1 MKIYYFNSSHWDR
14 EWYQTFQQF
23 RYYLVA
29 LGENILDCLENNP
42 EFKVFNF
49 DGQSVVLEDI
59 LEIKPEWRERFEKL
73 IKAGKL
79 NVGPWY
85 VQPDEFLVSGEALI
99 HNLLI
104 GHELAEAFS
113 GRTWKAG
120 YLCDIFGHI
129 AQMPQIL
136 SGFDIDNALI
146 WRGAPNDVS
155 TYFNWLAPNGTSC
168 ATVKMPRLQG
178 YGDFSGNVVGFWDI
192 PLSEEEFKAKARKY
206 IDKRVHKTS
215 SSLVLLFD
223 GVDHAPIHKAI
234 PQYIKW
240 LKELYPDADV
250 EFSNILDL
258 LAEVKAS
265 GSLKDNVSGELATT
279 TQKTGGFQHL
289 ISHTL
294 SSYYPLKQANDEC
307 QNLLELLVSP
317 LVAMDDDNAVN
328 DRDFLKQAWK
338 LLIQNQAHDS
348 ICGCSIDQVHKD
360 MEHRFDQVKA
370 IADALVS
377 EFIVRD
383 RKRYTGSDIRTECHH
398 ISGGVTHVEP
408 NGKNGKLAVRF
419 YNPLPY
425 ERNEVMNFEIVF
437 PSEYSETYAEP
448 FGYETINS
456 FTLKDQ
462 SGNLIPY
469 NITGIKR
476 NYTKRFYRFDARQYN
491 CYNVSAEVSLASAG
505 WTTLAVEPSEKAVR
519 NFGSQVT
526 GHLQAENSFLKL
538 QINRDGSFDVTEKN
552 SGRKYCNLNNFV
564 ADGEIGDG
572 WNHVAPKGNLAVL
585 GSNGNA
591 TVKLVEDSSMRTVFE
606 IVQDMILPEE
616 MLYGGTLNEN
626 YAGISQSEKE
636 AVLKIKTQVTL
647 DAGSKLLKLKTEIDN
662 NVKDYRLRLLLP
674 TGIQGNY
681 FAHQAFCFLD
691 RAPGR
696 AFGNATADWK
706 EPEQLEKNFNGI
718 VGKRDENGGIAFISQ
733 AGLHEVGSVD
743 NENGDLYLTF
753 LRAFRR
759 TVATNGEIRCQLQ
772 QKMSWDYG
780 LYFFNPA
787 ESNGDIYRQYQLLQM
802 PLINYTAHFN
812 DEYAELDNNSLKL
825 ESQNICMSIIKPVEK
840 GCSDE
845 LLVRLVNFGDFL
857 ESVTLTTSKEISECR
872 ITNMEESCM
881 QQVKVEKN
889 RIILELKPKK
899 IETIKIKLIE
909 KV

>member
-1 MKIYYFNSSHWDR
+1 MKIYYFSSSHWDR

-29 LGENILDCLENNP
+29 LGENILDCLGNDP

-49 DGQSVVLEDI
+49 DGQAVVLEDI

-73 IKAGKL
+73 IEAGKL

-99 HNLLI
+99 HNLLT
-104 GHELAEAFS
+104 GHRIAEEFDGKA
-113 GRTWKAG
+113 WKAG

-155 TYFNWLAPNGTSC
+155 TYFNWFAPDGTSC
-168 ATVKMPRLQG
+168 ATVKMPRFQG
-178 YGDFSGNVVGFWDI
+178 YGDFAGNVVGFWDI
-192 PLSEEEFKAKARKY
+192 PLSEKEFKDNARKY
-206 IDKRVHKTS
+206 IDKRVLETN

-234 PQYIKW
+234 PQYVKW
-240 LKELYPDADV
+240 LKELYPDAEV
-250 EFSNILDL
+250 KFSNVLDL

-265 GSLKDNVSGELATT
+265 GSLKDSVSGELATT

-317 LVAMDDDNAVN
+317 LVAMDVDNAVN
-328 DRDFLKQAWK
+328 DSDFLKHAWK

-360 MEHRFDQVKA
+360 MEYRFDQVKA
-370 IADALVS
+370 IAGTLVS

-383 RKRYTGSDIRTECHH
+383 RNRYTGSDIRTECHH
-398 ISGGVTHVEP
+398 ISGGLTHVET
-408 NGKNGKLAVRF
+408 NGQNGKLAVRF

-437 PSEYSETYAEP
+437 PSEYSQTYAEP

-456 FTLKDQ
+456 FKLTDQ
-462 SGNLIPY
+462 AGNIISY

-491 CYNVSAEVSLASAG
+491 CYNVSAKISLAPTG
-505 WTTLAVEPSEKAVR
+505 WTTLTVEPSEKPVR
-519 NFGSQVT
+519 NFDSQIT
-526 GHLQAENSFLKL
+526 GHLQTENSYLKL
-538 QINRDGSFDVTEKN
+538 KINRDGSFDVTDKT
-552 SGRKYCNLNNFV
+552 SGREYHNLNNFV

-572 WNHVAPKGNLAVL
+572 WNHVVPKGNQAVL

-591 TVKLVEDSSMRTVFE
+591 NMRLVEDSSMRTVFE

-616 MLYGGTLNEN
+616 MIYAGTLNEN
-626 YAGISQSEKE
+626 YSGIRQSDKE
-636 AVLKIKTQVTL
+636 VCLKIKTRVTL
-647 DAGSKLLKLKTEIDN
+647 DADSALLKLNTEIDN
-662 NVKDYRLRLLLP
+662 NAKDYRLRLMLP

-681 FAHQAFCFLD
+681 FAHQAFCFLE

-696 AFGNATADWK
+696 ASGNTTAEWK

-718 VGKRDENGGIAFISQ
+718 VGKRDENGGIAFLSQ
-733 AGLHEVGSVD
+733 SGLHEVGSVD
-743 NENGDLYLTF
+743 NESGDLFITF

-780 LYFFNPA
+780 LYFIGQTA
-787 ESNGDIYRQYQLLQM
+787 GNGDIYKQYQKYQT
-802 PLINYTAHFN
+802 PVINHTAYYN
-812 DEYAELDNNSLKL
+812 DEYNEPDNNLLNL
-825 ESQNICMSIIKPVEK
+825 ESKNICMSIIKPAEDK
-840 GCSDE
+840 ESGE
-845 LLVRLVNFGDFL
+845 LILRLVNFGKKT
-857 ESVTLTTSKEISECR
+857 ETAIIKTLKNIKNCKL
-872 ITNMEESCM
+872 INMEEKTLNEIKTEGCQAKFYIKSAEI
-881 QQVKVEKN
+881 KTF
-889 RIILELKPKK
+889 K
-899 IETIKIKLIE
+899 INFKL
-909 KV
+909 